1 MEIRL
6 DHRNDMEAKVG
17 ALTPAGCDKPPELAL
32 TGS

>member
-6 DHRNDMEAKVG
+6 DHRNDMKAKAG
-17 ALTPAGCDKPPELAL
+17 ALTPIGCGKPPELAL